1 MALEPVPDDTAEP
14 HAPRDLI
21 EAVAGETL
29 RPAEVVRRLNEYII
43 GQHEAKR
50 SVAIALRNRVRRR
63 MLSEDMR
70 NEVLPKNILMIGP
83 TGVGKTEIARR
94 VARLTESP
102 FIKVE
107 ATKFTEVGYVG
118 RDVESIV
125 RDLLE
130 QTITELH
137 EDRIAEV
144 EPRARGLADAR
155 LLATLHEA
163 DERQRA
169 SRRPEDTAPAGPA
182 DAAAET
188 RRSRERRRRLARR
201 LAAGSLE
208 QAMVEIEV
216 EEPFQPA
223 FEGFT
228 GTGLEDVGVSL
239 SDFFSQLAPPRKRKK
254 LMPVAEARDVLVDEE
269 TDRLIDMD
277 RVYDDS
283 IRLVEDSGVVFI
295 DEVDKICGPA
305 SDRGPDVS
313 GEGVQRDLLPI
324 LEGSTVHTRY
334 GPVRTDHVLFI
345 AAGAFTAARP
355 SDLIPEFQ
363 GRFPIRVEL
372 KPLSEDDLVRILTEP
387 GNALTKQYAALLGTE
402 RVTLDFTPDGIRE
415 LATQAYRVNEE
426 DENLGARRLFTI
438 MEKVLEDVSFAAEDL
453 ADTTVVIDA
462 AYVGK
467 RLGDLV
473 GNQDHRRYV
482 L

>member
-1 MALEPVPDDTAEP
+1 
-14 HAPRDLI
+14 
-21 EAVAGETL
+21 
-29 RPAEVVRRLNEYII
+29 
-43 GQHEAKR
+43 
-50 SVAIALRNRVRRR
+50 
-63 MLSEDMR
+63 
-70 NEVLPKNILMIGP
+70 MIGP

-144 EPRARGLADAR
+144 EPRAHGLADAR

-473 GNQDHRRYV
+473 GNQDRRRYV